1 MNNGTNTLPQSGRRE
16 RRKNA
21 AALRC
26 VTLLSCLLLMA
37 ACTKEPAAEPSGETV
52 PLNLSA
58 FITAEARVQSRAIV
72 PGDKFPSDNKI
83 YPIGMW
89 VCSHE
94 DPPTAFTPAMP
105 GYGNLLA
112 SLGVEA
118 ISENEWRDIWRYTI
132 DGTTYDILSVL
143 RNKAVDIYA
152 YYPHTASA
160 SDPTAVPFTTGETDW
175 MWARPVALTSG
186 NLSGSS
192 VEVPL
197 QFEHV
202 MTALRVRIKCKYNGN
217 VQLTSMTLTDTESRL
232 YKAGSMNIVENKLN
246 LSDADRIGELKL
258 NSYADKTV
266 TSSFKNFYILMPPV
280 GNYADG
286 QFELSFVFNN
296 IAAQTT
302 FKIPNTITKK
312 DPNDPDAPGETVTI
326 TAFEAGKRYTYNL
339 TLDNTMTF
347 EPIGIDDEWVTV
359 DDIEMEL

>member
-1 MNNGTNTLPQSGRRE
+1 MNNGTNTLPQSGRQGKIVRT
-16 RRKNA
+16 A
-21 AALRC
+21 VLRYG
-26 VTLLSCLLLMA
+26 VLLPCLLLVA
-37 ACTKEPAAEPSGETV
+37 ACTKEPAAESSGETV

-58 FITAEARVQSRAIV
+58 YITAEARVQSRAIV
-72 PGDKFPSDNKI
+72 PGDKFPSDNKT
-83 YPIGMW
+83 YQVGMW
-89 VCSHE
+89 VCEHE
-94 DPPTAFTPAMP
+94 DVPTAFIPAMP

-118 ISENEWRDIWRYTI
+118 ISENEWRDIWKYTI
-132 DGTTYDILSVL
+132 DGTTHDILSVW
-143 RNKAVDIYA
+143 RNSAVDIYA

-160 SDPTAVPFTTGETDW
+160 SDPTAVPFTTDDTDW
-175 MWARPVALTSG
+175 MWSKPIKLTDSD
-186 NLSGSS
+186 LSESS

-217 VQLTSMTLTDTESRL
+217 VQLTSMTLADTESRL

-246 LSDADRIGELKL
+246 LSDADRTGELRL
-258 NSYADKTV
+258 TYADKTV
-266 TSSFKNFYILMPPV
+266 TSSFKDFYILMPPV
-280 GNYADG
+280 ENYADG

-302 FKIPNTITKK
+302 FRIPNTMTKK

-326 TAFEAGKRYTYNL
+326 TAFETGKRYTYNL

-347 EPIGIDDEWVTV
+347 EPIGIDDEWITV